1 MRQRAIRHPRRV
13 QVRFWPETHPEQAH
27 AGYSR
32 NVSATGMFIATVHPL
47 KPGTLVSIEFR
58 EDSEAFRVQAKVVHS
73 AKVSPLLQ
81 AVRPSGMGVR
91 FLDRAPGLERLL
103 PEDERAVLNEFHSKI
118 FPIYFASGEELLR
131 IFDRDIKNGGLF
143 VPTERPA
150 EKEQLVSIELH
161 LPRSEDPVLTFDA
174 TVVHRVD
181 AGPDSGIGIAF
192 RDPPQV
198 LERLGPL
205 VDSFR

>member
-13 QVRFWPETHPEQAH
+13 QVRFWPEQHTEQAH

-47 KPGTLVSIEFR
+47 KPGTPLTIEFTDER
-58 EDSEAFRVQAKVVHS
+58 TAVTVGAKVVNY

-81 AVRPSGMGVR
+81 SVRPSGMGVR

-103 PEDERAVLNEFHSKI
+103 PEEERELLNEFYSTVL
-118 FPIYFASGEELLR
+118 PIYFGSPEELLET
-131 IFDRDIKNGGLF
+131 FDRDISNGGLF
-143 VPTERPA
+143 VPTER
-150 EKEQLVSIELH
+150 EMELEQEVSIELH
-161 LPRSEDPVLTFDA
+161 LPDSEEPVLTFA
-174 TVVHRVD
+174 AAVVHRVD
-181 AGPDSGIGIAF
+181 SGAATGVGVAF
-192 RDPPQV
+192 RNPTEVVD
-198 LERLGPL
+198 RLGPL